1 MRVKRPFQHGEI
13 IERLWRAA
21 REGRLPHALL
31 FEGER
36 GIGKFESAKWFAAG
50 LLCRSGPGT
59 PCLACPPCKRVTS
72 GGGQGNHPDLFVL
85 DPLDPSDEREGTE
98 QIRLFRIAYRPSAEV
113 ADPERCIGRFLEL
126 VPLEGGMKL
135 VLVRESQ
142 RMNAEA
148 QNALLKTLEEPRPRT
163 CLVLE
168 THAAELLLPTIRS
181 RCVRIRFARLSRADC
196 LRVLLSEG
204 LVTPEA
210 DELAR
215 WSEGSPGVALALK
228 ARDARSIR
236 EHLVTAIRGERAP
249 FELRSEIEAL
259 DGAFEGD
266 RASIRER
273 DRARTVIELAQA
285 VLRDVVRCSAGLAE
299 GELAHGDLAGL
310 AAGNVD
316 ARRVERALEE
326 LVALRADVD
335 RNLQPEAVLERA
347 LLVLGQL
354 GGILG
359 AAGRP

>member
-13 IERLWRAA
+13 VERLWRAA
-21 REGRLPHALL
+21 REGRLPHAFL

-50 LLCRSGPGT
+50 LFCQKGPGA
-59 PCLACPPCKRVTS
+59 PCLTCPPCKRVTS
-72 GGGQGNHPDLFVL
+72 GGEPGNHPDLFVL

-113 ADPERCIGRFLEL
+113 ADPERCIERFLEL
-126 VPLEGGMKL
+126 VALEGGMKA

-168 THAAELLLPTIRS
+168 THAAELLLPTLRS
-181 RCVRIRFARLSRADC
+181 RCVRIRFARLPHADC
-196 LRVLLSEG
+196 VRVLLAEG
-204 LVTPEA
+204 MEA
-210 DELAR
+210 TEAEELAR
-215 WSEGSPGVALALK
+215 WSEGSPGIALALE
-228 ARDARSIR
+228 ARGARSIR
-236 EHLVTAIRGERAP
+236 KLLLSAIHGERSP
-249 FELRSEIEAL
+249 FELASEIEAL
-259 DGAFEGD
+259 EGAFEGD
-266 RASIRER
+266 RATVRER
-273 DRARTVIELAQA
+273 DRARTVIALAQA
-285 VLRDVVRCSAGLAE
+285 LLRDVVRSAARLEAA
-299 GELAHGDLAGL
+299 ELAHGDVVGP
-310 AAGNVD
+310 AAGRG
-316 ARRVERALEE
+316 ALGRVERALDE
-326 LVALRADVD
+326 LVSLRADVD

-359 AAGRP
+359 AAGTA